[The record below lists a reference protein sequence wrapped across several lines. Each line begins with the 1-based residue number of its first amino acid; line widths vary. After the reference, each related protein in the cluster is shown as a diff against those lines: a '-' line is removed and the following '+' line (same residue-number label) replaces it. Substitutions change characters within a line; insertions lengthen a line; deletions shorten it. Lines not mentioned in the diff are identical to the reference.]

1 MKKKKEKRHY
11 ASPLC
16 VSGCLFEKIGTVVP
30 VVPWEQTVNWLSL
43 QGPRMVLG
51 R

>member
-1 MKKKKEKRHY
+1 M
-11 ASPLC
+11 
-16 VSGCLFEKIGTVVP
+16 CLDAFLTEKIGTVVP